1 MFLNSLHDASIL
13 HLFAPNYECVTGV
26 FNMYSLEQFEK
37 DIQEILDKY
46 NGNQWILDRLL
57 LHILEDESLSL
68 QQKASYLRI
77 LLKYKS

>member
-1 MFLNSLHDASIL
+1 
-13 HLFAPNYECVTGV
+13 
-26 FNMYSLEQFEK
+26 MYSLEQFEK